1 MLGMFAADSRALG
14 NEPSGFIKRGEFL
27 DFTEEL
33 SASQDGLCPM
43 ELEQHTVYSGKMM
56 FSPCSSSIS

>member
-1 MLGMFAADSRALG
+1 MFVADCHELG

-33 SASQDGLCPM
+33 SASQEGLCPM
-43 ELEQHTVYSGKMM
+43 ELEQLTVYSGKMM
-56 FSPCSSSIS
+56 FSSCSSSAS